1 MVPIKNENGVVIGFG
16 GRVLDGIDNSEDIEL
31 YGESN
36 GIDGIMSGSPQ
47 SLANLAAQSSSTG
60 RGRFTQPLVQTRPYP
75 FTTSSSSS
83 TSSPL
88 PSTSFSSSSSATG
101 VSSQAKYLNSPE
113 SVVFKKGS
121 TLFGLDLAKKHII
134 RCVFF
139 ILSSLF
145 FILYSL
151 CAMPSLN
158 SLFIH

>member
-16 GRVLDGIDNSEDIEL
+16 GRVLDGIDSSEDIEL

-36 GIDGIMSGSPQ
+36 GIDAIMTSESGSGSPQ
-47 SLANLAAQSSSTG
+47 SLAILAAQSSSTG

-75 FTTSSSSS
+75 FTSTSSSSTFS
-83 TSSPL
+83 
-88 PSTSFSSSSSATG
+88 STSFSTSSSATG

-134 RCVFF
+134 RF
-139 ILSSLF
+139 
-145 FILYSL
+145 LYL
-151 CAMPSLN
+151 
-158 SLFIH
+158 

>member
-36 GIDGIMSGSPQ
+36 DIDGMMSSGSESGTGTPQ

-75 FTTSSSSS
+75 FTSSSSS
-83 TSSPL
+83 SYPSV
-88 PSTSFSSSSSATG
+88 STSTSATG
-101 VSSQAKYLNSPE
+101 AASGQAKYLNSPE

-121 TLFGLDLAKKHII
+121 TLFGLDLARKHII
-134 RCVFF
+134 RFF
-139 ILSSLF
+139 NF
-145 FILYSL
+145 YSL
-151 CAMPSLN
+151 RAVPSFMNL
-158 SLFIH
+158 LTD